1 MASAFYDP
9 LTEALSASTNLIDF
23 FGPDFT
29 AFLRRELNRPEELE
43 HGFALL
49 GRS

>member
-1 MASAFYDP
+1 MTSTFHDTLA
-9 LTEALSASTNLIDF
+9 EALSASTNLIDF
-23 FGPDFT
+23 FGPDLT
-29 AFLRRELNRPEELE
+29 AFLGRELNRPAELE